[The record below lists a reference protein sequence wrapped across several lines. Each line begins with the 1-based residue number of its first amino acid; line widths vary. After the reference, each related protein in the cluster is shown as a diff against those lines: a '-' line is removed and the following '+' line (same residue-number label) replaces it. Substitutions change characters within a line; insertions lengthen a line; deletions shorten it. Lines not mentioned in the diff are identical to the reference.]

1 MTPEFLED
9 LRADEKR
16 RVAATNGAVLLG
28 VGLSLFHWSGLL
40 LAGAL
45 AALPQRTIPRG
56 IAAGFGVGVL
66 AVVVFLGQLWLA
78 GTLGHV
84 LGMGQPAWLALALG
98 LGLPTFGALVRGIV

>member
-16 RVAATNGAVLLG
+16 RVAVTNGAVLLG

-40 LAGAL
+40 LAGAI
-45 AALPQRTIPRG
+45 ASLPQRSILRG
-56 IAAGFGVGVL
+56 IGAGFGVGVL
-66 AVVVFLGQLWLA
+66 AVIVFLGQSWLG
-78 GTLGHV
+78 GTLGLV
-84 LGMGQPAWLALALG
+84 LGMGQPTWLALALG